1 MNELHADPLQG
12 DVATA
17 QSTSSAGY
25 TDLATSGPSQTKTL
39 VNGQKVIVIVS
50 TRGSVGSNADEAL
63 MSFAVS
69 GATTQAAND
78 SNATDQ
84 RDAGGN
90 HYKVL
95 ERTTVFTALASG
107 SHTFTAK
114 YKFVDG
120 GGASTATFS
129 NRRII
134 VKAF

>member
-1 MNELHADPLQG
+1 M
-12 DVATA
+12 ATA

-25 TDLATSGPSQTKTL
+25 TNLATTGPSVTKTL
-39 VNGQKVIVIVS
+39 VNGQKAIVVVS
-50 TRGSVGSNADEAL
+50 ARMSVGANTDEAW

-69 GATTQAAND
+69 GATTLAAAD
-78 SNATDQ
+78 SNGIDQ

-95 ERTTVFTALASG
+95 ERTSVFTATASG
-107 SHTFTAK
+107 SHTFTAM

-134 VKAF
+134 VKAY